1 MFDST
6 LQMLFARL
14 PRYCQGTGFA
24 VSKMFVDRAVGEGHV
39 ANVKF
44 MPFEDVAVGMLAE
57 RCNIDP
63 QLPSTAI
70 IKIYRYQS
78 DVAKKRT
85 SIGDNRTDDLV
96 APAAC
101 MMNKILQHRII
112 DDFDM
117 KEHHKTVLDP
127 SYCNITKVEREKII
141 NEKNELGVA
150 WFG

>member
-1 MFDST
+1 LLYKGIKGSDGAGKDHDYVGQCKLVHYEVHMEREAEYKWPLRVDCGLKPWF
-6 LQMLFARL
+6 

-78 DVAKKRT
+78 DVAKKGT
-85 SIGDNRTDDLV
+85 SIGD
-96 APAAC
+96 
-101 MMNKILQHRII
+101 K
-112 DDFDM
+112 
-117 KEHHKTVLDP
+117 
-127 SYCNITKVEREKII
+127 
-141 NEKNELGVA
+141 
-150 WFG
+150 